1 MTDKNNSIPLEN
13 QSYETAINELERI
26 LTQLESNDLPLEK
39 AIKQFESEVALIKH
53 CQGILD
59 TTEQKIQLLT
69 GDDMDNTA
77 SDDVTLSSDEDLF

>member
-13 QSYETAINELERI
+13 QNYETAINELERI

-39 AIKQFESEVALIKH
+39 AIKQFESGVALIKY